1 MFVFL
6 NATEKKLLPWTNE
19 ALRSTVHALNISF
32 FFIVITS
39 LFLYLYFFVLKRNLM
54 FTHSVSV
61 SDFVQVTELTQF
73 LIENSEILGENIPNL
88 LDTDEGILITH
99 FRVLIISL

>member
-1 MFVFL
+1 
-6 NATEKKLLPWTNE
+6 
-19 ALRSTVHALNISF
+19 
-32 FFIVITS
+32 
-39 LFLYLYFFVLKRNLM
+39 M

-88 LDTDEGILITH
+88 LDTDEGILIKH